1 MVNARALIQAACM
14 SLFVV
19 LIPIGIGSVL
29 ASEEEDLEA
38 MQKALNKE
46 VLDRPFN
53 PGDKAAVDQYVEDA
67 MKNNEIPEEY
77 TGKDWKKGYTCNNLI
92 GSLYR
97 YRNCRHYYRH
107 YGRYY
112 PYY

>member
-1 MVNARALIQAACM
+1 MVNVRVLMQAMCM
-14 SLFVV
+14 SLFVALV
-19 LIPIGIGSVL
+19 PLGSGSVL

-38 MQKALNKE
+38 MQRALNKE

-53 PGDKAAVDQYVEDA
+53 PGDQAAVDQYVEDA
-67 MKNNEIPEEY
+67 LKKNKIPEEY
-77 TGKDWKKGYTCNNLI
+77 TGKNWKQGYTCNNLI
-92 GSLYR
+92 GSLFQ
-97 YRNCRHYYRH
+97 YRNCLHYYRY